1 MRPKYMTES
10 VITSLQSGLGVVFFW
25 SDFFF
30 PNLINTCDGHI
41 WLTLAN
47 TRSPPH
53 GKISEKCFKKTKTK
67 KPLCTFINPSTT
79 TQVDFFWE
87 SLSDRA
93 HAEPDVL
100 SVLCVIAE
108 KLLIPQR
115 KNRNWRNG
123 KNTHSVFKTH
133 FLKKKRKRNINLFKI
148 TV

>member
-1 MRPKYMTES
+1 MATY
-10 VITSLQSGLGVVFFW
+10 
-25 SDFFF
+25 D
-30 PNLINTCDGHI
+30 
-41 WLTLAN
+41 WLEQTLDHLPMVKFLKN
-47 TRSPPH
+47 VL
-53 GKISEKCFKKTKTK
+53 KKTKTK

-108 KLLIPQR
+108 KLLIPQC

-123 KNTHSVFKTH
+123 KNTHRVFKAH
-133 FLKKKRKRNINLFKI
+133 FLKKEKKKTLISFKSLFNY
-148 TV
+148 